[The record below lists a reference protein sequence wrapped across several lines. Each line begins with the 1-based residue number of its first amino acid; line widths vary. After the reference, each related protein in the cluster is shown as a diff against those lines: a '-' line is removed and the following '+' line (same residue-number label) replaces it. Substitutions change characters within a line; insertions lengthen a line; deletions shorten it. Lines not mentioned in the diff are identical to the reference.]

1 MNNWLGMIPSVLM
14 IVSPILITA
23 CGGMI
28 CERSGVVNIA
38 LEGLL
43 GIGAFCAATFHV
55 LNEGALGQMSAWI
68 ALLVGAFFGM
78 LMALIH
84 AYASIS
90 LNADQTV
97 SGTGINLLSSGITIF
112 CAQIIFNMDRTAPYK
127 MGMLPMNFPLL
138 EKVGLSG
145 IYPTAIVALVVIL
158 LAWFIMYKLPWGLKL
173 RACGENPGAAA
184 SVGIN
189 VIRTRYIAVLISGF
203 LAGLAGGCLVLTQTI
218 QYTSNTI
225 NGAGF
230 IALAAVS
237 FGRWRP
243 AGITLSSLLFGTA
256 VAFSIY
262 VVNIPSLRAMFPS
275 EFFSLLPYVITLAA
289 LVVFSGKNY
298 APLAS
303 GKPYEKGAS

>member
-1 MNNWLGMIPSVLM
+1 MNWFGMIPSVLM

-28 CERSGVVNIA
+28 SERSGVVNIA
-38 LEGLL
+38 LEGLM
-43 GIGAFCAATFHV
+43 GIGAFAAAAFHV
-55 LNEGALGQMSAWI
+55 LNEAALGGASVWV
-68 ALLVGAFFGM
+68 ALLIGGIAGM
-78 LMALIH
+78 IMSLIL
-84 AYASIS
+84 AYAAIS

-97 SGTGINLLSSGITIF
+97 AGTGINLLTNGITIF
-112 CAQIIFNMDRTAPYK
+112 MAQILFSMDRTEPFK
-127 MGMLPMNFPLL
+127 MGMKTMGN
-138 EKVGLSG
+138 SG
-145 IYPTAIVALVVIL
+145 VYPTAIIALVVV
-158 LAWFIMYKLPWGLKL
+158 LACWFVLYKLPFGLRL
-173 RACGENPGAAA
+173 RACGEHPSAAA
-184 SVGIN
+184 SVGVK
-189 VIRTRYIAVLISGF
+189 VIKTRYIAVLVSGF
-203 LAGLAGGCLVLTQTI
+203 LGGLAGGCLVLTETI

-237 FGRWRP
+237 FGRWKP
-243 AGITLSSLLFGTA
+243 LGVSLSSLLFGTA

-262 VVNIPSLRAMFPS
+262 VVNIPSLKA
-275 EFFSLLPYVITLAA
+275 LLPTEVFSMLPYIITLVA